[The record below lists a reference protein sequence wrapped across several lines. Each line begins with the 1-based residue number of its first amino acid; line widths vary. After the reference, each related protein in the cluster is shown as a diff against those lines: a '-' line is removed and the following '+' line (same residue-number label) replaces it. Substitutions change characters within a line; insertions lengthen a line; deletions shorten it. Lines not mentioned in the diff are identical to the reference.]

1 MKSKGAPAWT
11 RYNVVGWGNPMRL
24 NGWAPDG
31 RRPLT
36 AICAQMPHVA

>member
-1 MKSKGAPAWT
+1 LSVLALFLLP
-11 RYNVVGWGNPMRL
+11 VGWGNPMRL